1 MLDYLI
7 VGLGLSGLSFVEELE
22 ANEKS
27 YKVFENASQKSS
39 RVAGGLYNPVILKRF
54 TMAWQASE
62 QLATALY
69 LYRGIEEKLGHK
81 VIQELKVLRR
91 FNSVEEQNN
100 WFQACDKPILT
111 KFLSPDLSKN
121 TNPALDVPYHYG
133 EVKYTGK
140 IDIQG
145 LLGLYEDYLKQK
157 NDIEFES
164 FDYSLIKM
172 DKDYIEYK
180 GKKYRQIVFAE
191 GFGVK
196 SNPFFKDLPLYGNK
210 GEYIIIKSEG
220 LKLYDA
226 VKSSIFIIPLGNDL
240 YKVGATYNNEDKSLE
255 TTTKAKDELKI
266 KLDKFIKTTYQ
277 IVDQVAGIRPTVRD
291 RRPMVGTHPGYAH
304 LHILNGMGSRGI
316 LIAPTMAKKLYDYI
330 ENGVPLEKEINISRF
345 NTL

>member
-7 VGLGLSGLSFVEELE
+7 VGLGLSGLSFAEELE
-22 ANEKS
+22 ANGKS

-62 QLATALY
+62 QLVTALD
-69 LYRGIEEKLGHK
+69 LYRRIEEKLGYK
-81 VIQELKVLRR
+81 VIQELRVLRR

-100 WFQACDKPILT
+100 WFQACDKPVLT

-140 IDIQG
+140 IDIKD
-145 LLGLYEDYLKQK
+145 LLGLYEDYLKKK
-157 NDIEFES
+157 NIIEFES
-164 FDYSLIKM
+164 FDYSLVEIDENYIK
-172 DKDYIEYK
+172 YK
-180 GKKYRQIVFAE
+180 GEKYRQIVFAE

-226 VKSSIFIIPLGNDL
+226 VKSSIFIIPLGKDL

-255 TTTKAKDELKI
+255 TTIKAREELKM
-266 KLDKFIKTTYQ
+266 KLSKFIKTTYQ

-291 RRPMVGTHPGYAH
+291 RRPIVGAHPSYAN

-330 ENGVPLEKEINISRF
+330 ENGVPLEKEIDISRF